1 MRVGPGNLSGFIL
14 SLLRHRI
21 PAQSYWGRFTMAS
34 TTQATATAPPSWH
47 AAYPAPKTE
56 APSITREAVLEML
69 RDSGNVPGKDL
80 VLVDLRRVDHEVCSC
95 LYRYPKSRLKT
106 ERSAES
112 SANREAQSAGPSTC
126 PPRASGPRSRL
137 CMRCSRQPVSGRS
150 SGTAVGRI
158 FWRQENVGTV
168 WAVLTT
174 RTGSSRG
181 RGNRAAGWFA
191 DYIAERGDSQM
202 QSLVLLEGIKGWA
215 TAGPEYVQWMDEY
228 DQAVWQESKS

>member
-1 MRVGPGNLSGFIL
+1 
-14 SLLRHRI
+14 
-21 PAQSYWGRFTMAS
+21 MAS

-80 VLVDLRRVDHEVCSC
+80 VLVDLRRVDHEGGTIRGSIN
-95 LYRYPKSRLKT
+95 LP
-106 ERSAES
+106 
-112 SANREAQSAGPSTC
+112 AQSLWPTIPTVYEMFKAAGLRKVIWYC
-126 PPRASGPRSRL
+126 
-137 CMRCSRQPVSGRS
+137 
-150 SGTAVGRI
+150 
-158 FWRQENVGTV
+158 
-168 WAVLTT
+168 
-174 RTGSSRG
+174 GSSRG

-228 DQAVWQESKS
+228 DQAVWQESKP